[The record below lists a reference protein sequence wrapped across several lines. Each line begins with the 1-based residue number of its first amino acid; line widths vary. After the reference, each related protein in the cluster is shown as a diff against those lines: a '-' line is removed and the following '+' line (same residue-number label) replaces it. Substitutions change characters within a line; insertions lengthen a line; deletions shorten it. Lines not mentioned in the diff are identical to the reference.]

1 MAHTK
6 PLLEPALDAVTA
18 SLQTQAAGTLSY
30 YHDDRG
36 TGRPLLLL
44 HSINAAPSAMEM
56 RPLFEHFSGQR
67 PVIAPDLPGFGL
79 SERGDRHY
87 TPALYAG
94 AITELLQAVT
104 DEPADIVALSLTA
117 EFAARAVLDT
127 PGICRSLAVISPT
140 GLGDRPPPGPTTQD
154 RLRRFFRLPLIGDG
168 LYRALTTRASIRYFL
183 GKAFTGDTPE
193 PLVTYAHATTRQP
206 GAAYAPFTFLSMKLF
221 SPDARTSLYQPLP
234 VPGLVIYDSDP
245 NVRFDALPALLD
257 SAPQWQATRIAPT
270 LGMPHWE
277 QIDATV
283 DALQAF
289 WRGVDAD

>member
-1 MAHTK
+1 MPQTRIS
-6 PLLEPALDAVTA
+6 LEPALDAAIA

-56 RPLFEHFSGQR
+56 RPLFEQFSGQR

-79 SERGDRHY
+79 SDRSDRQY
-87 TPALYAG
+87 TPELYAG

-117 EFAARAVLDT
+117 EFAARAVLQT

-140 GLGDRPPPGPTTQD
+140 GLGDRDPPGPKTQD
-154 RLRRFFRLPLIGDG
+154 RLRRFFRLPLVGDG
-168 LYRALTTRASIRYFL
+168 LYRTLTTRASIRYFL

-193 PLVTYAHATTRQP
+193 ALVDYARATTRQP
-206 GAAYAPFTFLSMKLF
+206 GASHAPFTFLSMKLF
-221 SPDARTSLYQPLP
+221 SPDARTTLYQPLP

-245 NVRFDALPALLD
+245 NVGFDALPTLLD
-257 SAPQWQATRIAPT
+257 SAPQWQAARIAPT

-277 QIDATV
+277 QTAATV

-289 WRGVDAD
+289 WRGIDAD